1 MGTTVA
7 PTLEARYREV
17 MHRVAGAATRA
28 GFSPGSIMTVAVS
41 KYAEFDDVRALA
53 ALGHRD
59 FGESRVHQL
68 AQRAAMMDEL
78 NARHKT
84 MSSVAAARRAEG
96 LDPHSADPVRWH
108 LIGHL
113 QRNKVTKAIPTA
125 RLIQS
130 VDSLRLIE
138 EIQGYAVRKD
148 FDVDVLVQVN
158 CSGEASKFGCAV
170 PAAQHLCEQIDL
182 SGNIRIRGLM
192 TMAPYS
198 ENPEES
204 RPVFERCHDLFDDIV
219 RRGIGG
225 DKFNILSMG
234 MTNDFEVAIECGANL
249 VRIGSAIFGSKADHI
264 EDEETD

>member
-1 MGTTVA
+1 MGMTVA
-7 PTLEARYREV
+7 DTLEARYREV
-17 MHRVAGAATRA
+17 MQRIAAAAEKSGRPA
-28 GFSPGSIMTVAVS
+28 SSILTVAVS

-59 FGESRVHQL
+59 FGESRVNQL
-68 AQRAAMMDEL
+68 MLRAATMEEL
-78 NARHKT
+78 AGRQKT
-84 MSSVAAARRAEG
+84 MASVAAARRPDGAN
-96 LDPHSADPVRWH
+96 PADAIRWH

-125 RLIQS
+125 RLIHS

-158 CSGEASKFGCAV
+158 CSGETSKFGCAV

-192 TMAPYS
+192 TMAPFTD
-198 ENPEES
+198 NTEEI
-204 RPVFERCHDLFDDIV
+204 RATFHRCRDLFDDIV

-225 DKFNILSMG
+225 EKFNILSMG
-234 MTNDFEVAIECGANL
+234 MTSDYELAIECGSNC
-249 VRIGSAIFGSKADHI
+249 VRIGSAIFGTKADHL
-264 EDEETD
+264 EDEEDAD

>member
-1 MGTTVA
+1 MGMTVA
-7 PTLEARYREV
+7 HTLEARYREV
-17 MHRVAGAATRA
+17 MQRIAAAAEKSGRPA
-28 GFSPGSIMTVAVS
+28 NSILTVAVS

-59 FGESRVHQL
+59 FGESRVNQL
-68 AQRAAMMDEL
+68 MLRAATMEEL
-78 NARHKT
+78 AGRQKT
-84 MSSVAAARRAEG
+84 MASVSAARRPDGHHPPDA
-96 LDPHSADPVRWH
+96 LRWH

-113 QRNKVTKAIPTA
+113 QRNKVTKAIPTT
-125 RLIQS
+125 RLIHS

-138 EIQGYAVRKD
+138 EIQGFAVRKD

-192 TMAPYS
+192 TMGPLTEDPA
-198 ENPEES
+198 ETRATFN
-204 RPVFERCHDLFDDIV
+204 RCRDLYEDIV

-225 DKFNILSMG
+225 EKFNILSMG
-234 MTNDFEVAIECGANL
+234 MTNDFELAIECGSNC
-249 VRIGSAIFGSKADHI
+249 VRIGSAIFGTKADHI
-264 EDEETD
+264 EDEEESD